1 MKKILTE
8 EYLRNIV
15 RESLI
20 EILSEAKILID
31 NFDKVA
37 NMLSF
42 KNDDDFY
49 FVQIIKRFKDNPN
62 MSKSGNYHAG
72 GEYLDTWKIF
82 TADDLNKYK
91 PDIIR
96 ACDKHN
102 ARAYITVNPRSDSQ
116 IKAFVSTFRRRFS
129 PSDPRYIHAEEIL
142 AGQAKGHWDDRPV
155 LFLDIDTK
163 DQNVWAGVD
172 DILNRFGI
180 QELFR
185 YTTPS
190 GGLHIVLPDKGHKY
204 MNDVKH
210 LFSKFDKY
218 RNMGRLATV
227 HPNEDGKII
236 LYSNVDTK
244 GY

>member
-1 MKKILTE
+1 MKKLIKENELRSIIKESIL
-8 EYLRNIV
+8 N
-15 RESLI
+15 
-20 EILSEAKILID
+20 ILSEAQILID
-31 NFDKVA
+31 NFDKVKH
-37 NMLSF
+37 MLSF
-42 KNDDDFY
+42 KNSDDFY

-82 TADDLNKYK
+82 TVDDLMKYK
-91 PDIIR
+91 ADIIK
-96 ACDKHN
+96 ACEVNN
-102 ARAYITVNPRSDSQ
+102 ARAYITVNPRSESQ
-116 IKAFVSTFRRRFS
+116 IKTFVSTFRRRFR
-129 PSDPRYIHAEEIL
+129 PDDPRYKHAEEIL

-163 DQNVWAGVD
+163 DKRIWDGVD

-180 QELFR
+180 KELFR

-210 LFSKFDKY
+210 LFSKFDNY
-218 RNMGRLATV
+218 RNMGRLSTV

-236 LYSNVDTK
+236 LYSNVNTK